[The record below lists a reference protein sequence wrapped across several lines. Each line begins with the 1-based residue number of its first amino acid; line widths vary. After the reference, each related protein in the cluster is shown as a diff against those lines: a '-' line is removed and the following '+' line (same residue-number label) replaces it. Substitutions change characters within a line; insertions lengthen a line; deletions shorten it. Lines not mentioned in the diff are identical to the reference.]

1 MLINVNFQK
10 IKELKTQN
18 KIKRLLYRLYHKK
31 KDNAFIFQIKYL
43 YIKYLHKRIVK
54 KYING

>member
-1 MLINVNFQK
+1 MLINANFQK
-10 IKELKTQN
+10 KE
-18 KIKRLLYRLYHKK
+18 
-31 KDNAFIFQIKYL
+31 KDNVFIFQIKYL

>member
-1 MLINVNFQK
+1 M
-10 IKELKTQN
+10 
-18 KIKRLLYRLYHKK
+18 YRLYHKK